1 MPREIPTATYRL
13 QLTREFGFDA
23 AAQLVPYLKRLGISH
38 LYTSP
43 FLKARSGSQHGYD
56 IVDHAQLNP
65 EFGGEEA
72 FARLSRALS
81 DADIGLILD
90 FVPNHMGIGRA
101 DNEWWLDV
109 LEWGPKSPH
118 ADSFDID
125 WETLPYK
132 PEGGVLL
139 PILGKPYGHV
149 LEDGEI
155 KLAFDAGEGSF
166 SAWYYEHRLPIRPN
180 RYGDILRTVVAA
192 GGAEDESAGQAL
204 LDLAARHPDPREP
217 SREQAPTFKAALA
230 AVPGGAAV
238 IERGLHAYQPKPG
251 DPAHV
256 STLHR
261 LLERQHYRL
270 AYWRV
275 ASSEINYRRFF
286 DVNDLAGI
294 RPEDMGTFVA
304 IHWRVASLIVDGQLH
319 GLRIDHIDGLRDP
332 AQYARRLQRL
342 IRRLRG
348 SRRPFY
354 TLIEKILG
362 EGEALPKFP
371 GVAGTTGYEWL
382 NLISRVLVDA
392 RGMPKLDETAHAITR
407 RTAPFGEVLEQSKRR
422 VLDTLL
428 SSEFTVLVRLLSRIA
443 AGHWRTRDY
452 TLDGLRAALEL
463 FIVHFPVYRTY
474 ITAEGPSD
482 TDRKTIART
491 VEAAR
496 AHWFRPDVEI
506 FNFLQDVLTLD
517 LIGPGR
523 QGYSKARVR
532 RFALKVQQVTGPM
545 MAKSLED
552 TTFYRYFHLLALNE
566 VGGDPALPALS
577 FDDFHQRMGERMRV
591 TPHGLTATA
600 THDTKRGEDARAR
613 ILTLSELPD
622 EWDQEVKAW
631 AALNAG
637 LADHSG
643 GRRTPSHAHEYMLY
657 QTLVGA
663 WPLDGSDAAFT
674 ERIQAYALKAARE
687 GKLETSWTNP
697 NQGYEEGLARF
708 IERILDP
715 VQSSEFLG
723 RVGAFAQRIA
733 LLGALNSLAQL
744 TLKATM
750 PGVPDFYQGTE
761 FWDLSL
767 VDPDNRRPV
776 DFTARAD
783 ALRAVESNPNWQSL
797 SAHWQD
803 GRIKLALTRQ
813 LLALRHALPDVFTHG
828 TYRPLEVTGPDRDH
842 ILAFARST
850 ERDSVIVVVTRHLAR
865 LTEGGR
871 RWPETLR
878 IEATVNFDAEY
889 IFHDSL
895 SAKRQISGP
904 EVPASGLLGP
914 LPVAVL
920 HARRPSP
927 RRSGH
932 RAAPRPRLSL
942 PVRNSGSA
950 LARLAGN
957 RCGLQTVLTSNEPA
971 MESVMNDR
979 DERALEERIRQRA
992 HRLWLQEGCPEGRA
1006 EVHWDQAAELVA
1018 IEDNQR
1024 LATERVPKP
1033 DEIGPSGEPIEP
1045 ITAVENA
1052 GEFPTLTDQGEQ
1064 AYPSRRRA

>member
-23 AAQLVPYLKRLGISH
+23 ATALVPYLKALGVSH

-65 EFGGEEA
+65 EFGGEEG
-72 FARLSRALS
+72 FARLSQALG
-81 DADIGLILD
+81 DASIGLILD

-101 DNEWWLDV
+101 DNEWWLGV

-139 PILGKPYGHV
+139 PILGKSYGHS

-155 KLAFDAGEGSF
+155 KLAFDAAEGSF
-166 SAWYYEHRLPIRPN
+166 SAWYFEHRLPIRPN

-192 GGAEDESAGQAL
+192 AGAEQEPAGRAL
-204 LDLAARHPDPREP
+204 LDLAARYPDPREP
-217 SREQAPTFKAALA
+217 SREQAPAFKAALA
-230 AVPGGAAV
+230 AVPAGAAV
-238 IERGLHAYQPKPG
+238 IERGLHAYQPKPD

-256 STLHR
+256 SALHR

-304 IHWRVASLIVDGQLH
+304 IHWRVASLIADGQLH

-354 TLIEKILG
+354 TLIEKILA
-362 EGEALPKFP
+362 EGEALPKFS

-382 NLISRVLVDA
+382 NLISRVLVNSG
-392 RGMPKLDETAHAITR
+392 GMPKLDETARVMTR
-407 RTAPFGEVLEQSKRR
+407 RTAPFEEVLEQSKRR
-422 VLDTLL
+422 VLETLL

-463 FIVHFPVYRTY
+463 FIIHFPVYRTY
-474 ITAEGPSD
+474 IIADGPSD
-482 TDRKTIART
+482 IDRATIART
-491 VEAAR
+491 IEAAR

-506 FNFLQDVLTLD
+506 FDFLQDVLTLD

-532 RFALKVQQVTGPM
+532 RFALKVQQVTGPV

-566 VGGDPALPALS
+566 VGGDPALPGLS
-577 FDDFHQRMGERMRV
+577 PEAFHQRMMERAAV

-613 ILTLSELPD
+613 LLVLSELPD
-622 EWDQEVKAW
+622 EWTEEVGAW
-631 AALNAG
+631 AALNAR
-637 LADHSG
+637 LADESG
-643 GRRTPSHAHEYMLY
+643 VRRTPSHAHEYMLY

-663 WPLDGSDAAFT
+663 WPLEDPDNAFT
-674 ERIQAYALKAARE
+674 QRIQAYALKAARE

-697 NQGYEEGLARF
+697 NQSYEEGLSSF
-708 IERILDP
+708 IERLLDP
-715 VQSSEFLG
+715 GDSSEFLG
-723 RVGAFAQRIA
+723 RVDAFAQRIA
-733 LLGALNSLAQL
+733 LVGALSSLAQL
-744 TLKATM
+744 TLKTTM

-761 FWDLSL
+761 LWDLSL

-776 DFTARAD
+776 DFVARAD
-783 ALRAVESNPNWQSL
+783 ALNAVEMNPDWGAL
-797 SAHWQD
+797 TAHWQD
-803 GRIKLALTRQ
+803 GRIKLALTRR
-813 LLALRHALPDVFTHG
+813 LLALRITLPDVFTHG
-828 TYRPLEVTGPDRDH
+828 AYRPLEVTGPDRDH
-842 ILAFARST
+842 VIAFARST
-850 ERDSVIVVVTRHLAR
+850 ERDTVFVIVGRHFGRVAD
-865 LTEGGR
+865 GGR
-871 RWPETLR
+871 RWPERLPWNASVTLGAGQR
-878 IEATVNFDAEY
+878 LRNWLDPQ
-889 IFHDSL
+889 
-895 SAKRQISGP
+895 RPISGP
-904 EVPASGLLGP
+904 QISVSELFGP
-914 LPVAVL
+914 LPIAVL
-920 HARRPSP
+920 HLRKASVRRD
-927 RRSGH
+927 RVKDQV
-932 RAAPRPRLSL
+932 AP
-942 PVRNSGSA
+942 
-950 LARLAGN
+950 
-957 RCGLQTVLTSNEPA
+957 
-971 MESVMNDR
+971 
-979 DERALEERIRQRA
+979 
-992 HRLWLQEGCPEGRA
+992 
-1006 EVHWDQAAELVA
+1006 
-1018 IEDNQR
+1018 
-1024 LATERVPKP
+1024 ATPQIV
-1033 DEIGPSGEPIEP
+1033 
-1045 ITAVENA
+1045 TA
-1052 GEFPTLTDQGEQ
+1052 
-1064 AYPSRRRA
+1064 